1 VVIASKNAPMRMLK
15 PIPQRFTGETTNVMR
30 VTYNETHCVMIL
42 RLSTKSCSTSQVR
55 TKSMTYLQPRSVSL
69 AGRRTTVRLEDA
81 YWNELHRMSS
91 ESGQTIPQIL
101 AAIDA
106 EQPSNFT
113 SAIRVR
119 VVANLRMTLMTQ
131 QALVDQVTKE
141 VLSAPKKRRSPIRNP
156 KQT

>member
-1 VVIASKNAPMRMLK
+1 
-15 PIPQRFTGETTNVMR
+15 
-30 VTYNETHCVMIL
+30 
-42 RLSTKSCSTSQVR
+42 
-55 TKSMTYLQPRSVSL
+55 MTYLQPRSVSL